1 MLPPS
6 ATPSEPPA
14 ALPEADPSQDE
25 AAADEAAAE
34 EQADA
39 EADISPSADLVF
51 SAPDRPMDSSTSLF
65 EGGGSPVDG
74 GGFTMFG
81 AESQREIRDR
91 LDGMTQSLAAS
102 VEKVL
107 YSAPMQSVFPSL
119 QESLA
124 LLNDARYS
132 SDLTDAVQNIQNAR
146 PTLTAAIVGGTA
158 AVSTGLS
165 VGYVIWTLR
174 SGILMTSLLSS
185 LPAWRFIDPLPILSG
200 KVSADDD
207 EDEESLESLVA
218 ETGHPQKRSGA
229 H

>member
-1 MLPPS
+1 M
-6 ATPSEPPA
+6 
-14 ALPEADPSQDE
+14 ALPEADRSSDE
-25 AAADEAAAE
+25 TEASKEEEAAAE
-34 EQADA
+34 SDL
-39 EADISPSADLVF
+39 DTTSADLVF
-51 SAPDRPMDSSTSLF
+51 SAPDRTIDPTASLF
-65 EGGGSPVDG
+65 EGGGSLVDG
-74 GGFTMFG
+74 GGFTMFSG
-81 AESQREIRDR
+81 ESQRELRDR

-132 SDLTDAVQNIQNAR
+132 NNLADAVQGIQNAR

-174 SGILMTSLLSS
+174 SGILLTGLLSS

-200 KVSADDD
+200 RVSADDD

-218 ETGHPQKRSGA
+218 ETGHPQERSGA